1 MKRKA
6 IAGLVALTVLVSA
19 SLAMAV
25 QVDNGY
31 VYAVQKELNKNYD
44 PFEMLR
50 WHERDVIQAVEKL
63 GYRAP
68 TPPEAEKLLCLVGAL
83 SMPHRSSFLTEDP
96 LPAPTSKPQ
105 PPEITLGKVD
115 GSNAFDL
122 IWQNEGGLVDSAE
135 YAISDIATTGPGD
148 DLDND
153 GKPEIVVTCKRV
165 GDNSIAKVVV
175 FEQADND
182 SFAQVWYHDFN
193 ADYAKADTAHNRATR
208 VELGDLDGDGD
219 LDIICGVYC
228 RVTAKTDFGCVR
240 VFAWDGVNGS
250 DNYGTDPATTWNMGI
265 TGTAWATA
273 MAVGNI
279 DEDADLELVVSDN
292 TSNRTFVGSIT
303 GTLGGAVTW
312 NLEYDNGITQ
322 GSPYAATVGD
332 CDNDSQMEFYVTYW
346 DSLKV
351 YTYEWDAAG
360 DSIIPYGSTRLSP
373 GDDFSWDGTVVANLD
388 GNAYSEV
395 YVTSTYYGYIWV
407 LTNTGDVSTATPH
420 LLDNLD
426 YATEGARVGDQ
437 DHGAGSDGGDLYV
450 GIGGGKVYDYEF
462 TGTYVESLSS
472 YTRYVI
478 FDDPTVGDVLM
489 VAVMDSLDLDGEH
502 EVVVGGAESSQNPS
516 LFVLEHGEFRAH
528 DVGVQSIS
536 PDFTTVGQSNI
547 TAVIKNYGANNE
559 SGIDVYWS
567 TDTGDNGSEGPLS
580 INSQEGD
587 TISLGWTADTTGLV
601 DMTVWTVLAGDEN
614 AANDTLSGS
623 IFVYPPET
631 GQYTY
636 TYFRE
641 TAYRTRGIGVFGND
655 DFVVGHRG
663 GTSYPMQFFHNAPND
678 ADVSV
683 YQWINPSDPGDTI
696 RVTYNWGI
704 GLDQDL
710 HVYLANQDSA
720 QNVLVFNYDGTST
733 SHRLELGPE
742 PTGVEYPTACDIDD
756 SGRVYIAFYIG
767 NPTGGDQVVV
777 YDKLSTWN
785 DVNHTAPLLTSFEP
799 PAYVCE
805 GLCVNGDGT
814 IIWLTNRSA
823 PPFLGDVTRWTGS
836 PTGGYTQDMAFAGD
850 GTLNI
855 PAWVRGIDLAPDGD
869 IYICSDGDASYAEEK
884 IIIADAT
891 TGELKY
897 TIDID
902 APGGYHQDPY
912 DIGFSLV
919 GEIASLTAQKAGD
932 DVHLSWST
940 PGAATAMYVTQL
952 YGWYVDKWEGPGFKG
967 VTSYDVH
974 RDTVPE
980 FIPVPA
986 TLLDNTANTFYTDTT
1001 AAVGNTG
1008 LNHYYIVKSKGT
1020 PGYAGARTAVSGEF
1034 DKDLAATKKKAT
1046 EDRTTAQRM
1055 TR

>member
-1 MKRKA
+1 MKGKK
-6 IAGLVALTVLVSA
+6 IVGLVALAVLLA
-19 SLAMAV
+19 TSLATAA
-25 QVDNGY
+25 QIDNEY
-31 VYAVQKELNKNYD
+31 VYAVQKMLNKNYH

-50 WHERDVIQAVEKL
+50 WHERDVIQAVETL
-63 GYRAP
+63 GYREPSPA
-68 TPPEAEKLLCLVGAL
+68 EAEKLLCLVGAL
-83 SMPHRSSFLTEDP
+83 DMPHRSSFWTEEQA
-96 LPAPTSKPQ
+96 PAFTGQPQ
-105 PPEITLGKVD
+105 PPEIALGKVD

-122 IWQNEGGLVDSAE
+122 VWQNEGGLVDSAE
-135 YAISDIATTGPGD
+135 FAISDIATTGPQD

-165 GDNSIAKVVV
+165 GDNTIAKVVV
-175 FEQADND
+175 FEQVAND
-182 SFAQVWYHDFN
+182 SFAQVWYHNFN

-228 RVTAKTDFGCVR
+228 VVTAKTDFGCVR
-240 VFAWDGVNGS
+240 VFAWDEVMGS

-273 MAVGNI
+273 LAVGNI
-279 DEDADLELVVSDN
+279 DEDAALELVVCDN
-292 TSNRTFVGSIT
+292 TSNKTFVGSIN
-303 GTLGGAVTW
+303 GTLGEGAVTW
-312 NLEYDNGITQ
+312 NLEYDDGITS

-332 CDNDSQMEFYVTYW
+332 CDGDGQMEFYVTRW
-346 DSLKV
+346 WNLRLH
-351 YTYEWDAAG
+351 TYEWDAVG
-360 DSIIPYGSTRLSP
+360 DSIIHYGYVQLSP
-373 GDDFSWDGTVVANLD
+373 GDDFSWEGTVVANFD

-407 LTNTGDVSTATPH
+407 FTNTGDVSAATYH

-437 DHGAGSDGGDLYV
+437 DHGPGSDGGDLYV
-450 GIGGGKVYDYEF
+450 GVGAGKVYDYEF

-516 LFVLEHGEFRAH
+516 VFVLEHGEFRAH
-528 DVGVQSIS
+528 DVGVQAIS
-536 PDFTTVGQSNI
+536 PDFTTVGQSDI
-547 TAVIKNYGANNE
+547 TATIKNYGANNE

-580 INSQEGD
+580 INSQEAD
-587 TISLGWTADTTGLV
+587 TITLSWTADTTGLV
-601 DMTVWTVLAGDEN
+601 NMTVWTVLAGDEN
-614 AANDTLSGS
+614 APNDTLSES
-623 IFVYPPET
+623 IFVYPPES

-663 GTSYPMQFFHNAPND
+663 GTSYPMQFFHNAPAS
-678 ADVSV
+678 ADISV
-683 YQWINPSDPGDTI
+683 YKWTNPSDPGDTI

-720 QNVLVFNYDGTST
+720 QSVLVFNYDGTST

-742 PTGVEYPTACDIDD
+742 PTGTEYPTACDLDD
-756 SGRVYIAFYIG
+756 SGRVYIAYYIG
-767 NPTGGDQVVV
+767 NPMGGDQVEV

-785 DVNHTAPLLTSFEP
+785 DVTHTAPLLTSFEP

-814 IIWLTNRSA
+814 VIWLTDRSA

-836 PTGGYTQDMAFAGD
+836 PGTGYIQDTLFAGD
-850 GTLNI
+850 GTLDI

-869 IYICSDGDASYAEEK
+869 IYICSDGDASFAEEK

-891 TGELKY
+891 TGEMKY

-902 APGGYHQDPY
+902 GPGGYHQDPY
-912 DIGFSLV
+912 DIEFSSV
-919 GEIASLTAQKAGD
+919 GIIDVAVQRAED
-932 DVHLSWST
+932 DIYLSWSA
-940 PGAATAMYVTQL
+940 PGAASALYVTQL
-952 YGWYVDKWEGPGFKG
+952 YGWYVDKWEGPGFKAI
-967 VTSYDVH
+967 TSYDVY
-974 RDTVPE
+974 RDTVPD
-980 FIPVPA
+980 FTPGA
-986 TLLDNTANTFYTDTT
+986 GNFLANTANSYYLDQT
-1001 AAVGNTG
+1001 AAVGNTAF
-1008 LNHYYIVKSKGT
+1008 NHYYIVKSVGT
-1020 PGYAGARTAVSGEF
+1020 LNYRSHSVTLGEYDRNLGVAKESAPERTI
-1034 DKDLAATKKKAT
+1034 
-1046 EDRTTAQRM
+1046 TTRK